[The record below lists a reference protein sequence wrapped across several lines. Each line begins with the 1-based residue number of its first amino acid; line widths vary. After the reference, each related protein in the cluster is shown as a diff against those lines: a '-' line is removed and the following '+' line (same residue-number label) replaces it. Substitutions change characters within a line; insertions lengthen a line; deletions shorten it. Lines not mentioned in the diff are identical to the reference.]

1 MGIQITLDEGTFFAW
16 MKGWKQLEI
25 RDGKAAELGDQNG
38 KRMFADLF
46 ITIVFF
52 IQFLKKGMK
61 IKQKV
66 GMFLAAV
73 KDVEFFLI
81 LEGKTDPVHTDR
93 IIRKRR
99 GT

>member
-1 MGIQITLDEGTFFAW
+1 
-16 MKGWKQLEI
+16 
-25 RDGKAAELGDQNG
+25 
-38 KRMFADLF
+38 
-46 ITIVFF
+46 
-52 IQFLKKGMK
+52 MK

-73 KDVEFFLI
+73 KDLEFFLI

>member
-1 MGIQITLDEGTFFAW
+1 MDVIAVVGIQITLDEGTFFAW

-52 IQFLKKGMK
+52 IQILKKGMK
-61 IKQKV
+61 IKQCLY
-66 GMFLAAV
+66 FCRYRL
-73 KDVEFFLI
+73 
-81 LEGKTDPVHTDR
+81 
-93 IIRKRR
+93 KRTVFR
-99 GT
+99 